1 MFLDDLYILFMYYEC
16 IIFILFTEYIFM
28 KKYFIK
34 TFGCQMNYSD
44 SEKLSAVLESLDL
57 KNVETMEESDLVI
70 FNTCSIKQH
79 AEDRVFGHV
88 NNAKKAGKIVAITG
102 CMIRNTSTL
111 KELQKIRE
119 LKNSEST
126 ENTINTTDE
135 EIKKK
140 LEQID
145 DVLKRTEKNKSIDF
159 VFRIE
164 DMKNIPEIL
173 HEFDSKIKRPNFEKI
188 KKFDSLEN
196 FDYLNI
202 SPKLTEKYRA
212 TVPIMT
218 GCDKFCTYCIVPFAR
233 GKERSRKFKD
243 ILEECENHVRNGV
256 IEITL
261 VGQNVNAYFLDD
273 SSKKTLQRHTDFA
286 FLLDSIAQIKNL
298 KRLQFTSPHPR
309 HMGEDMIEVI
319 AKNKNISRC
328 LHLPVQTGSSK
339 MLQKMGREHNI
350 GRYTDF
356 IENLRKAVP
365 EITIT
370 TDIIVGFCTETEND
384 FQKTIDLFNTQNF
397 LMAFISKY
405 SPRKG
410 TVSAEKMEDDV
421 PDTIKKERLEI
432 LTKVLEESVSRVNKN
447 LIGKVEE
454 VIVDSVNFNIEK
466 KEFIARG
473 RSHTGRIIEFTVGN
487 RGDEF
492 VGKIVNVTV
501 TDSKKFSV
509 VGEIL

>member
-1 MFLDDLYILFMYYEC
+1 
-16 IIFILFTEYIFM
+16 M
-28 KKYFIK
+28 KTYFIK
-34 TFGCQMNYSD
+34 TFGCQMNHSD
-44 SEKLSAVLESLDL
+44 SEKLSAVLDSLKL
-57 KNVETMEESDLVI
+57 QEVQTVEESDLVI

-102 CMIRNTSTL
+102 CMIRHTSSL
-111 KELQKIRE
+111 KDLQNIRE
-119 LKNSEST
+119 LKNSK
-126 ENTINTTDE
+126 NTRIAITDE

-140 LEQID
+140 LEKID
-145 DVLKRTEKNKSIDF
+145 EVLKRIEKNKSVDF

-164 DMKNIPEIL
+164 DMKNLPEIL
-173 HEFDSKIKRPNFEKI
+173 YEFDSEIKRPNFEKI

-233 GKERSRKFKD
+233 GKERSRKFED
-243 ILEECENHVRNGV
+243 ILEECNNHVKNGV

-273 SSKKTLQRHTDFA
+273 ASKKILQRHTDFA
-286 FLLDSIAQIKNL
+286 FLLNEIAEIKGL

-309 HMGEDMIEVI
+309 HMGGDMIEVI
-319 AKNKNISRC
+319 AKHKNISRC
-328 LHLPVQTGSSK
+328 IHLPVQTGSTR

-350 GRYTDF
+350 GRFTDF
-356 IENLRKAVP
+356 IEKLRKAVP
-365 EITIT
+365 EMTIT
-370 TDIIVGFCTETEND
+370 TDIIVGFCTETEKD
-384 FQKTIDLFNTQNF
+384 FQKTIELFETQHF

-421 PDTIKKERLEI
+421 SDILKKERLEI
-432 LTKVLEESVSRVNKN
+432 LTKVLEQSVDFENKK
-447 LIGKVEE
+447 LIGKIEE
-454 VIVDSVNFNIEK
+454 VIIDSVQFNSEK
-466 KEFIARG
+466 NEFTARG
-473 RSHTGRIIEFTVGN
+473 RSHTGRTVVCKVGD
-487 RGDEF
+487 RGENF
-492 VGKIVNVTV
+492 IGKIVSVKI
-501 TDSKKFSV
+501 TDYKKFTV
-509 VGEIL
+509 FGKLL